1 MIPAFLIPLIV
12 QVASKVI
19 DVAFNATEKKSPEVK
34 FSVYDKLL
42 KKDRKAYGK
51 MRGTQ
56 HV

>member
-1 MIPAFLIPLIV
+1 MIPVWLIPLIV

-19 DVAFNATEKKSPEVK
+19 DMAFNSTEKQCPEIK
-34 FSVYDKLL
+34 EKVYDTIM

-51 MRGTQ
+51 MRGNQ